1 MCPKQ
6 SFKLSLRFNSNKKC
20 EHRVL
25 KKWQQLKNTLEEVE
39 IFMSCSI
46 VADESPN
53 VTNTI
58 WLAIFVCVVNE
69 NINETEEILDIKHM
83 RGTIFTNKV
92 SVLRKALKYLMKT
105 GQEIL
110 GSDTNIK

>member
-20 EHRVL
+20 ELKML

-58 WLAIFVCVVNE
+58 CLAIFVCVVNE
-69 NINETEEILDIKHM
+69 NINVTEEILDIKSM
-83 RGTIFTNKV
+83 RGTTFTNKV
-92 SVLRKALKYLMKT
+92 SVSSNVLKYLMKT

-110 GSDTNIK
+110 GSDSNIR

>member
-58 WLAIFVCVVNE
+58 WLAIFVCVQSSRNVLEGTQPRLRLDGMEE
-69 NINETEEILDIKHM
+69 NGKFW
-83 RGTIFTNKV
+83 R
-92 SVLRKALKYLMKT
+92 
-105 GQEIL
+105 L
-110 GSDTNIK
+110 GIESDAT